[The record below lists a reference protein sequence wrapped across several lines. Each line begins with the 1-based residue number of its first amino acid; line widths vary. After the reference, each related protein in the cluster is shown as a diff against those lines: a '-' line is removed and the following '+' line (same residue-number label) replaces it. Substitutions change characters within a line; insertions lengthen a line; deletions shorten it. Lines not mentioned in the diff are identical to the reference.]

1 MRWFFDNIISLSV
14 SFVESHNTKLRMAY
28 NMSVTSLNIFEVV
41 IAAVTEAIWAKWT
54 FSFLA
59 DSNTFSS
66 IETIPLKM
74 CASF

>member
-1 MRWFFDNIISLSV
+1 MVLWQYQPPLNPLWR

-54 FSFLA
+54 FSNF
-59 DSNTFSS
+59 
-66 IETIPLKM
+66 
-74 CASF
+74 